1 MNSEMEELTEEGE
14 VQYSHHG
21 VIIRDL
27 NQNRDDDSY
36 CSGTLYLKKYTY
48 GMFIEWIQTEEKP
61 LSVVSQD
68 QGWAMVTPVNEPQNP
83 TDGAR
88 DVSPTVKKRPVKIDI
103 MDLKSYKMKSNSHE
117 LILTLKDGSRPSPLL
132 FQNDN
137 ADKFIT
143 ALRGYICFDR
153 SDRETNLFCAN
164 SVQKLN
170 KSFSELNLPLDD
182 GSISRW
188 GIFGHSYEKTMT
200 VFSKVANTVL
210 HQSNVLYPEIINQY
224 LQTDRT
230 PAVTAPDEEYEVIHS
245 RPIVVLPPRPVVKR
259 GPPLN
264 TEEWTRHFDDSGKII
279 NLPDLKEKIFRGG
292 IRDNLRYD
300 VWKVLLDYMPCDK
313 KAEEWQTIR
322 KQKLEEYACMKL
334 QWSSLTPG
342 QESRF
347 FQFHKKKSIIEKDV
361 DRTDRTIP
369 YFEGNDNP
377 NLKIM
382 YNILMT
388 YVMYNFDLGY
398 VQGMSDLLSP
408 ILYLM
413 EKEEDAFWCFV
424 GFMNKVSNN
433 FAKDQMGISQQLK
446 NLNILIRIIDPEL
459 GEYLEKNESDN
470 LFFCFRWLLI
480 LFKREFS
487 YQDIMTLW
495 EVLWTD
501 LPGPNFHLFICLAI
515 LESERDTLICNQYG
529 FNEILK
535 HINDLSLHIHL
546 EDTLTKAE
554 AIYLQLSAAEDLPD
568 CARIILGKPPLHPE
582 NEDGSDEELFSPALD
597 SQRTAPSEVRVP
609 TTAATS
615 ARALEP
621 SESMVF

>member
-1 MNSEMEELTEEGE
+1 MDSSMEELTGDGE

-36 CSGTLYLKKYTY
+36 CSGTLYLKKYSY

-61 LSVVSQD
+61 LSVEPQE
-68 QGWAMVTPVNEPQNP
+68 GWAMVTTIKEQPRSAA
-83 TDGAR
+83 DGAEGAA
-88 DVSPTVKKRPVKIDI
+88 SMAKIRPIKIDI
-103 MDLKSYKMKSNSHE
+103 TDLKSYKIKNNSHE
-117 LILTLKDGSRPSPLL
+117 LTLTLKDGSRPSPLL

-137 ADKFIT
+137 ADKFIS
-143 ALRGYICFDR
+143 ALREYIFFDR
-153 SDRETNLFCAN
+153 SDREPNLYCAK
-164 SVQKLN
+164 SMQKLT
-170 KSFSELNLPLDD
+170 KSFADLNLPAIDD
-182 GSISRW
+182 GGSSKW
-188 GIFGHSYEKTMT
+188 GILAPYEKTMT
-200 VFSKVANTVL
+200 IFSKVANVV
-210 HQSNVLYPEIINQY
+210 S
-224 LQTDRT
+224 
-230 PAVTAPDEEYEVIHS
+230 PDEEYEVITS
-245 RPIVVLPPRPVVKR
+245 GPVFTLPPRPEVKR
-259 GPPLN
+259 GPPLT
-264 TEEWTRHFDDSGKII
+264 TEEWARHLDENGRII

-292 IRDNLRYD
+292 LSLTLRYD

-313 KAEEWQTIR
+313 TSEEWQAVR
-322 KQKLEEYACMKL
+322 KQKLEEYARMKL
-334 QWSSLTPG
+334 QWSSMSAG

-347 FQFHKKKSIIEKDV
+347 SQFHKKKSIIEKDV
-361 DRTDRTIP
+361 NRTDRTIP

-377 NLKIM
+377 NLKIL

-424 GFMNKVSNN
+424 GFMNKVSKN
-433 FAKDQMGISQQLK
+433 FAKDQIGMSQQLS
-446 NLNILIRIIDPEL
+446 NLNLLIRIVDPEMAD
-459 GEYLEKNESDN
+459 YLEKKEADN

-515 LESERDTLICNQYG
+515 LESERDTLLSNEYG

-554 AIYLQLSAAEDLPD
+554 AIYLQLSSAENLPD
-568 CARIILGKPPLHPE
+568 RVRVILGKAPLNPE
-582 NEDGSDEELFSPALD
+582 SDSDSDEDFAPATSGQNSEPSAVHVPSTSSTMLN
-597 SQRTAPSEVRVP
+597 PSEQMFED
-609 TTAATS
+609 S
-615 ARALEP
+615 L
-621 SESMVF
+621 SFQF